1 MQYVVYGAGAVG
13 GTIGAKLFE
22 AGNDVTLVA
31 RGKHGRTIAE
41 RGLTFATPEGTLV
54 LKIPVVDHPARL
66 TFGDDTVVI
75 LAVKSQDT
83 GAALRDLAAV
93 APDGLPVVCA
103 QNGVE
108 NERFALRLFA
118 NVHAMCV
125 QLPAA
130 YLQPGEIRAYAAPV
144 TGTLDVGRYP
154 RGIDGI
160 DRALAADL
168 SAASFA
174 AESVEAVMGRKYA
187 KLLANLRNAIL
198 AIAGREVSRSSIYDR
213 AYAEATA
220 CFEAAKITIDE
231 PAGRKSPVERPVG
244 GALRGGGSSWQS
256 LARGA
261 ESVETDYLNGEVV
274 LLGRL
279 YGVPTPVN
287 AMLQRVANRAV
298 RERMKPETL
307 SFADLELELR

>member
-41 RGLTFATPEGTLV
+41 RGLTFATPAGTRV
-54 LKIPVVDHPARL
+54 LKIPVVEHPARL
-66 TFGDDTVVI
+66 TFRDDTVVI

-83 GAALRDLAAV
+83 GAALRDLAAT
-93 APDGLPVVCA
+93 APDGLPLVCA

-108 NERFALRLFA
+108 NERFALRLFS
-118 NVHAMCV
+118 NVHGMCV

-130 YLQPGEIRAYAAPV
+130 YLEPGEVRAYAAPV

-160 DRALAADL
+160 DRALAEDL

-174 AESVEAVMGRKYA
+174 AEAVEAVMGRKYA

-198 AIAGREVSRSSIYDR
+198 AIAGHEVSRSSIYDR

-220 CFEAAKITIDE
+220 CFAAAQIAIDE
-231 PAGRKSPVERPVG
+231 PAGRKSPVERPVE

-261 ESVETDYLNGEVV
+261 ESMETDYLNGEVV

-287 AMLQRVANRAV
+287 AMLQRVANRAI

-307 SFADLELELR
+307 SLADLELELR

>member
-1 MQYVVYGAGAVG
+1 MRYVVYGAGAVG

-31 RGKHGRTIAE
+31 RGEHGRAIAE
-41 RGLTFATPEGTLV
+41 RGLAFATPEGTRV
-54 LKIPVVDHPARL
+54 LRIPVVDRPASVA
-66 TFGDDTVVI
+66 FGEDSVVV

-83 GAALRDLAAV
+83 AVALRDLAAC
-93 APDGLPVVCA
+93 APEGLPVMCA

-108 NERFALRLFA
+108 NERSALRHFA
-118 NVHAMCV
+118 NVHGMCV

-130 YLQPGEIRAYAAPV
+130 YLEAGEVRAYASPT
-144 TGTLDVGRYP
+144 TGALDVGRYP
-154 RGIDGI
+154 RGIDEI
-160 DRALAADL
+160 DRAVAADL
-168 SAASFA
+168 RAASFA
-174 AESVEAVMGRKYA
+174 AEAVEAVMDRKYA

-198 AIAGREVSRSSIYDR
+198 AIAGHEVSRSSLYDR
-213 AYAEATA
+213 AQAEATA
-220 CFEAAKITIDE
+220 CFAAAGITVDDA
-231 PAGRKSPVERPVG
+231 AGRKSPGEKPVG

-261 ESVETDYLNGEVV
+261 ESVETDFLNGEIV

-279 YGVPTPVN
+279 HGVPTPVN
-287 AMLQRVANRAV
+287 AMLQRVANRSA

-307 SFADLELELR
+307 SLADLEREL